1 MIDIYNINVHFRQS
15 VNTLQCAH
23 AEKICVVADLLCV
36 KRRWDF
42 FHFRLLVEVILRFCD
57 LLGQN
62 TFIYCS
68 WSTVVFV
75 HVYTFI

>member
-23 AEKICVVADLLCV
+23 AEKNMCCGLLHQVVADLLCV

-42 FHFRLLVEVILRFCD
+42 FSLQITSLGHF
-57 LLGQN
+57 
-62 TFIYCS
+62 
-68 WSTVVFV
+68 
-75 HVYTFI
+75 VY